1 VKQGGNYA
9 AASTVGFNGIE
20 TPHVTTYAGGAN
32 VTTRIDS
39 LEKSGGNVVLRWDS
53 AEGGNYV
60 VESTADLTNWTTLPQ
75 VPVDGTAF
83 QTQAT
88 VPAAT
93 PQRSFHRI
101 RTNTVDAYDVIDT
114 P

>member
-9 AASTVGFNGIE
+9 AASTVGFNGVD
-20 TPHVTTYAGGAN
+20 TPHVTTYTGGAN
-32 VTTRIDS
+32 AAVRIDS
-39 LEKSGGNVVLRWDS
+39 LEKSGGSVVLRWDS

-60 VESTADLTNWTTLPQ
+60 VESSADLTTWTALPQ
-75 VPVDGTAF
+75 VPVDGTGF

-93 PQRSFHRI
+93 PDRSFHRV
-101 RTNTVDAYDVIDT
+101 RLDGVDAYDGINT